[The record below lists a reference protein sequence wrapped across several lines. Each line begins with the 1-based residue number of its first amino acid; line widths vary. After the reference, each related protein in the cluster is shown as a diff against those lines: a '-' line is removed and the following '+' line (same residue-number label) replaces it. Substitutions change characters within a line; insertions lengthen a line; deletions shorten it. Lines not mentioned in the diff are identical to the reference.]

1 MRHFDSLWRVYRA
14 WLRWRV
20 IPEQIF
26 YADGLYRRV
35 APCARACGYDKIGW
49 DCVSMAGKYRKF
61 IKMLGLIDI
70 LRVFKRYM
78 ATAYVLINCE
88 LGSEEVIIEQLKS
101 LDGVREVHGTFGAY
115 DILAKIESDTVEK
128 LRETITWKIRK
139 IEKIRSTLTLMGIE
153 GQT

>member
-1 MRHFDSLWRVYRA
+1 
-14 WLRWRV
+14 
-20 IPEQIF
+20 
-26 YADGLYRRV
+26 
-35 APCARACGYDKIGW
+35 
-49 DCVSMAGKYRKF
+49 
-61 IKMLGLIDI
+61 
-70 LRVFKRYM
+70 M

-88 LGSEEVIIEQLKS
+88 LGSEEAIIQQLK
-101 LDGVREVHGTFGAY
+101 GTFGAY